1 MKKQSKL
8 PDKLIIFELANNHM
22 GDVNHA
28 IKIVRTY
35 GKIKRKFKN
44 FSFGFKLQFRDLK
57 TFIHPNMINKTDV
70 HYIKKFKDK
79 ELKKKQFKKI
89 LNEIKKNDFLT
100 ICTPFDEKSVDLLD
114 ALNVE
119 IIKIASCSFTDW
131 PLLEK
136 VVGKKNQL

>member
-1 MKKQSKL
+1 
-8 PDKLIIFELANNHM
+8 
-22 GDVNHA
+22 
-28 IKIVRTY
+28 
-35 GKIKRKFKN
+35 
-44 FSFGFKLQFRDLK
+44 
-57 TFIHPNMINKTDV
+57 MINKIDV
-70 HYIKKFKDK
+70 NYIKRFKDT

-89 LNEIKKNDFLT
+89 INEIKKNNFLT

-136 VVGKKNQL
+136 VVGKKNQ